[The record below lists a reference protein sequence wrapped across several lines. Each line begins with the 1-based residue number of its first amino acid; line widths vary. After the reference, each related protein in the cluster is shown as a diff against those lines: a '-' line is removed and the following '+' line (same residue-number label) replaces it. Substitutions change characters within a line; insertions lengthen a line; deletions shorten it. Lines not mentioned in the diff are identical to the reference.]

1 MPSTPRDARFAVTAL
16 TLLAVFFALGCE
28 GELGFS
34 ASRTPVG
41 EAPTLMPGTDA
52 GPRADAAFAS
62 SDAHWQAPDAF
73 VPPSCTPQC
82 AGRACGND
90 GCGGSCGTCG
100 AGTTCNPSNQC
111 EPTAP
116 PTGGTHAVTLYG
128 TSSCGYCIR
137 ARQFFDANDVTF
149 TDRDLNAPG
158 VVDEAFERVHALTGE
173 YRVSTPTVIIDNEVM
188 LGWSEAECRRLLG
201 L

>member
-1 MPSTPRDARFAVTAL
+1 MPSTPLRARSVVAAL
-16 TLLAVFFALGCE
+16 TLLSSLFVVACD
-28 GELGFS
+28 GELGIRATS
-34 ASRTPVG
+34 TPF
-41 EAPTLMPGTDA
+41 ADPPAIMPGTDA

-62 SDAHWQAPDAF
+62 SDAHWQAPDAY
-73 VPPSCTPQC
+73 VPPSCMPQC

-100 AGTTCNPSNQC
+100 AGTTCNASQQC

-137 ARQFFDANDVTF
+137 ARQFFEANDVTF
-149 TDRDLNAPG
+149 NDRDLNAPG
-158 VVDEAFERVHALTGE
+158 LVDEAFERGHPPTGE
-173 YRVSTPTVIIDNEVM
+173 YPVSTPTVIIDDEVM

>member
-1 MPSTPRDARFAVTAL
+1 MPSTSPGARSTLTAIA
-16 TLLAVFFALGCE
+16 LLSSLFVLACD
-28 GELGFS
+28 GELGIRS
-34 ASRTPVG
+34 TLAPGGGPPV
-41 EAPTLMPGTDA
+41 LMPGTDA
-52 GPRADAAFAS
+52 GPRADAAFES
-62 SDAHWQAPDAF
+62 SDAHWQAPDAY
-73 VPPSCTPQC
+73 VPPSCQPSC
-82 AGRACGND
+82 AGRACGPD

-100 AGTTCNPSNQC
+100 AGTTCNASYQC
-111 EPTAP
+111 EPTTP

-149 TDRDLNAPG
+149 NDRDLNAPG
-158 VVDEAFERVHALTGE
+158 VVDEAFERVHDLTGE
-173 YRVSTPTVIIDNEVM
+173 YRVSTPTVIIDDEVM